1 VTSGKIRWLNKN
13 RQYFSVGG
21 GDGGSGGGGGGGI
34 VSETAELL

>member
-21 GDGGSGGGGGGGI
+21 GDGGSGGGGI